1 MVESPHCHG
10 NNQLEVQPE
19 DMEDS
24 CQNSQGKKK
33 KVIWVGNLQETL
45 PAESFCQLPLA
56 LAHKFLSEQTSCTH
70 LLSAASV
77 IHSKRIIVSGAQ
89 HM

>member
-1 MVESPHCHG
+1 MFESPRYHG
-10 NNQLEVQPE
+10 NNQLDVQPE

-24 CQNSQGKKK
+24 CQTLREKKI
-33 KVIWVGNLQETL
+33 IWVGNLQETL
-45 PAESFCQLPLA
+45 PAESFCQLPVA

-77 IHSKRIIVSGAQ
+77 IHSKRIIASGAQ